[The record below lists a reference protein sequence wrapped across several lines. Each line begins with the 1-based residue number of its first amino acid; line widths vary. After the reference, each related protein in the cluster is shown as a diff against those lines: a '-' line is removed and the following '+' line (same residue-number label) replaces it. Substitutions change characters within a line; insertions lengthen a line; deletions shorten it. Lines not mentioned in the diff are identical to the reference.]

1 MPFNLAAFE
10 CAYWAEVTHLARLR
24 GHKAVSPFSK
34 QVAHAVLTS
43 GLLALEDRMTGR
55 KVHLTLAS
63 GTGTGKSSYSWAF
76 ASAPLQSDPTASVL
90 MGCPDVRQADDT
102 FIELSKLID
111 DADLAIWTSGHD
123 AGTPLEKIS
132 QPGAER

>member
-63 GTGTGKSSYSWAF
+63 GTGTGKSSSPGP
-76 ASAPLQSDPTASVL
+76 SPLPPSNLTPQPQS
-90 MGCPDVRQADDT
+90 
-102 FIELSKLID
+102 
-111 DADLAIWTSGHD
+111 
-123 AGTPLEKIS
+123 
-132 QPGAER
+132 